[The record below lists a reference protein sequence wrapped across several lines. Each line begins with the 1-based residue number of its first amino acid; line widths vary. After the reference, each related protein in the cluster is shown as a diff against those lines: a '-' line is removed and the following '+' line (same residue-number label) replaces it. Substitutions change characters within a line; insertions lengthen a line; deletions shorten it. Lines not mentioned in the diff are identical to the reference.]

1 MHRRFSACALLLL
14 LLSLSGVAHAQ
25 GKTLVWQRWD
35 VLIDNVDTVAN
46 QFDVTESYDI
56 QFSGTFQAGQAVI
69 PLDRV
74 DEIRNVQVLEAGSPL
89 RANCSARP
97 GTYCVSQSDNN
108 LLIDYYFNRPLTN
121 TSQHF
126 DIQYTVL
133 GGLRSYTGGD
143 QLWWIAVTQDKYGFS
158 VQNSTITVQMP
169 SGSAPRE
176 GVDPVVTYGAAS
188 DVQVKGTTITATA
201 RNGVPADDSFE
212 IRVQYPHNPA
222 MRAPGWQG
230 QFDQTRNY
238 EETGRPKDTII
249 ALVVSIVIALAGLL
263 GIYVLWYTQG
273 RDPKVGPVPEYL
285 SSPPSDLS
293 PAVVGTLLDER
304 ADLQDI
310 ISILI
315 DLARRGYIVME
326 EQQEE
331 GLFGFGKT
339 SKFYFKRTDKGIDD
353 LRPFEKRMMGA
364 LFGGGRMERS
374 MDSLRNSFYAVIP
387 NLQNDLNN
395 SLVQEGF
402 FPRTPS
408 ATRTLWS
415 VAAAVFLVLAFLVGG
430 MASDWADW
438 IGFAAYFVPGA
449 LGLVGVVG
457 LMVAQAMPAKTRKG
471 AEESAKWNAFRTY
484 LRNLEKYTKLEEA
497 VNNFD
502 QYLAYAVA
510 FGMQSALL
518 RKFSQLQNAPVPYWY
533 YPTYMGGPYR
543 GGYVAGTPLR
553 RFGNGGISGG
563 MRPSDMVHAPG
574 SAPSLDQIAGN
585 MTSGLNNISNGL
597 TQMLNSASGVMTSR
611 PQSSSGSWSS
621 GGRGFSGGGGSRGGG
636 GGGGS
641 RGFR

>member
-1 MHRRFSACALLLL
+1 
-14 LLSLSGVAHAQ
+14 
-25 GKTLVWQRWD
+25 
-35 VLIDNVDTVAN
+35 
-46 QFDVTESYDI
+46 
-56 QFSGTFQAGQAVI
+56 
-69 PLDRV
+69 
-74 DEIRNVQVLEAGSPL
+74 
-89 RANCSARP
+89 
-97 GTYCVSQSDNN
+97 
-108 LLIDYYFNRPLTN
+108 
-121 TSQHF
+121 
-126 DIQYTVL
+126 
-133 GGLRSYTGGD
+133 
-143 QLWWIAVTQDKYGFS
+143 
-158 VQNSTITVQMP
+158 
-169 SGSAPRE
+169 
-176 GVDPVVTYGAAS
+176 
-188 DVQVKGTTITATA
+188 
-201 RNGVPADDSFE
+201 
-212 IRVQYPHNPA
+212 
-222 MRAPGWQG
+222 
-230 QFDQTRNY
+230 
-238 EETGRPKDTII
+238 
-249 ALVVSIVIALAGLL
+249 
-263 GIYVLWYTQG
+263 
-273 RDPKVGPVPEYL
+273 
-285 SSPPSDLS
+285 
-293 PAVVGTLLDER
+293 
-304 ADLQDI
+304 LQDI
-310 ISILI
+310 MSILI

-374 MDSLRNSFYAVIP
+374 MDSLRNNFYAVIP

-408 ATRTLWS
+408 VTRTMWS

-438 IGFAAYFVPGA
+438 IGGVAYFIPGA

-457 LMVAQAMPAKTRKG
+457 LIVAQAMPAKTRKG
-471 AEESAKWNAFRTY
+471 AEEAAKWNAFRTY
-484 LRNLEKYTKLEEA
+484 LRNLEKYTKLDEA

-510 FGMQSALL
+510 FRMQSALL
-518 RKFSQLQNAPVPYWY
+518 HKFSQIQNAPVPYWY

-543 GGYVAGTPLR
+543 GGYIAGTPLR
-553 RFGNGGISGG
+553 PFSNGGMAGG